1 MATPLDQLAAA
12 LVRGHE
18 RAKKNL
24 PSASFQVDPI
34 DDAVDELASLVT
46 KVRPHRDRV
55 LEDLALFLRGTLPSG
70 YAMEVRTILREATPW
85 ETWERTVHPFV
96 LELRWSPSM
105 ENPVLPTRPGSTGI
119 LFSCRAFSN
128 PRSRSAATVNPYR
141 PSGSCPRNAM
151 RRWPSRIRWQ
161 VAE

>member
-18 RAKKNL
+18 RAKKNAK
-24 PSASFQVDPI
+24 SASFQVDPI

-105 ENPVLPTRPGSTGI
+105 ENQQRESSHFIVERIAKEDGEWKIVAFYDEPR
-119 LFSCRAFSN
+119 RAK
-128 PRSRSAATVNPYR
+128 AKLEAE
-141 PSGSCPRNAM
+141 M
-151 RRWPSRIRWQ
+151 RAK
-161 VAE
+161 AERG